1 MARTK
6 VIVGPNG
13 TQIVELT
20 DEENAQKDAEEA
32 AWLAGQDDRA
42 WAYLRNKRNQLLTE
56 TDWWASSDL
65 TITQT
70 QKDYRIAL
78 RDLPANTADPA
89 NPTWPTKPGD

>member
-1 MARTK
+1 MARTR